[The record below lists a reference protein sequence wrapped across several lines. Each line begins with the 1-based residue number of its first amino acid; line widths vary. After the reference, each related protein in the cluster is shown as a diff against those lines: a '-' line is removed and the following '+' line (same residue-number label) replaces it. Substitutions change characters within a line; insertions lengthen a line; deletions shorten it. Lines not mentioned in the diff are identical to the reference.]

1 MRKKTQRSSTV
12 GVELRPEYKRADFPQ
27 GLVRGRYAGRVVD
40 SRNVVRLDPEIAAA
54 FPTSAAVN
62 RALAKVLRD
71 AKTERGRALMAK
83 AAGRR
88 RTS

>member
-1 MRKKTQRSSTV
+1 MKKAKATGR
-12 GVELRPEYKRADFPQ
+12 GEIRAAYKRADFPRR
-27 GLVRGRYAGRVVD
+27 LVRGKYAGRVAASV
-40 SRNVVRLDPEIAAA
+40 NVVRLDPEIAAA

-62 RALAKVLRD
+62 RALAKVLRE
-71 AKTERGRALMAK
+71 AKTERGRALLAK